1 MPNFGSSASGVVAI
15 IAIVLALVAT
25 VLAFIF
31 IVPEKRRAKLN
42 GFGRF
47 LHDTVNFKY
56 LVVEKIF
63 QAIYILSTVYIII
76 YGFCMLFVV
85 VDTWGGSEWL
95 GGYGLLLMIL
105 GPIVIR
111 LIYEFTMMAIIL
123 VKNVISINNKLKNKN
138 GTAKEKDVFAAPD
151 LSGIKKPA
159 ETPAPAPVPTAQP
172 KAFCPNCGA
181 PVNPGEF
188 CINCGT
194 KC

>member
-1 MPNFGSSASGVVAI
+1 MPFSASGVQVVTI
-15 IAIVLALVAT
+15 ISIILSVIAVI
-25 VLAFIF
+25 LAFIF
-31 IVPEKRRAKLN
+31 IVPEKRREKLN
-42 GFGRF
+42 GFGKF
-47 LHDTVNFKY
+47 IHDTVNFKY
-56 LVVEKIF
+56 LVVEKIL
-63 QAIYILSTVYIII
+63 QAAYMLATVYIII
-76 YGFCMLFVV
+76 VGFCLLFVV
-85 VDTWGGSEWL
+85 DNWVGWL

-111 LIYEFTMMAIIL
+111 VFYEFIMMFILL
-123 VKNVISINNKLKNKN
+123 VKNVISINNKLKNQN

-159 ETPAPAPVPTAQP
+159 VTPAPAPAPTAQP